1 MEPISMS
8 DIFYC
13 HAVLSF
19 DEYDEIDGMSNR
31 RDKAMKLFTKIGQ
44 QPDKIPVLCLALKQ
58 SKCTRAVEQILND
71 TSNGPSGEESLI
83 HLYVKFN

>member
-1 MEPISMS
+1 MS

>member
-1 MEPISMS
+1 MEPTSMS

-58 SKCTRAVEQILND
+58 SKCTRAVEHILND